1 MKKSMEQLYQ
11 EFRNQGYDHITA
23 RDLAF
28 TVARAEFKK
37 ELNNLAPRGDNER

>member
-1 MKKSMEQLYQ
+1 MEQLYQ

-28 TVARAEFKK
+28 TVARAEFEK
-37 ELNNLAPRGDNER
+37 ELNNTRANDAND